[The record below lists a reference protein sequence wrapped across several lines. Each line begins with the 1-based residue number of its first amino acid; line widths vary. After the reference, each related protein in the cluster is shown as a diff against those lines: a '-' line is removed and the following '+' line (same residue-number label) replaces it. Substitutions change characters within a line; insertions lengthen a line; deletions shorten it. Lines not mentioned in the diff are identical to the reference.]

1 MRLKALRI
9 PSLFGGSGLMLFSR
23 TLVGTQVLRNALL
36 KSNQC
41 PSKPGLTSIDNLEAK
56 KDFSQSH

>member
-1 MRLKALRI
+1 
-9 PSLFGGSGLMLFSR
+9 MLFSR